1 MDYQR
6 RSLKPS
12 SITGTDGEV
21 RKSRISRASRVSR
34 ESRTSNYDTSKY
46 GVTIYEL
53 EELMDSYKE
62 RGDDYQDLVRIENLQ
77 GTGGLTAK
85 LETNITTGIQ
95 SSEILDRI
103 KSFGDNRVF
112 EEPPATFCSFV
123 IEALGDL
130 MIMILCISAFIQIVL
145 GLLLGKDPKTD
156 WIDGAS
162 VIIAVLIVT
171 IISSITNYNKEL
183 KFHEL
188 NNTQKDTV
196 FYQVIRNG
204 QTEKIHSNDLVV
216 GDVILINYG
225 DVMPCD
231 IFLFEGNG
239 VKMDESALTGES
251 DAMKKEEFNKCN
263 SQRNNNLKAS
273 SPLILSG
280 TDCIEGNGKGIVI
293 AVGAHCQKGKIK
305 RDVDNAQEDNQTPLE
320 KKLDSIAEN
329 IGKFGMLAALITMIA
344 LAIRY
349 IYNFFFVEYPQ
360 YRFDKVVNE
369 IFQGIINN
377 TEVQNEN
384 DKQTINILKNVID
397 GTIKPEKNIGF
408 NVLRIILLCV
418 AIIAVAIPEGLPL
431 AVTLSLAFSIK
442 KLMDLN
448 NLVRKMH
455 ACETMGGAN
464 YICTDKTGTL
474 TRNEMNIYK
483 ILNANKVIELK
494 ETQEKEVG
502 LSHIKKGTIEKKK
515 SIREDNHDIITQNDI
530 YWNILKESIA
540 LNVDCSLHQL
550 ESPNEN
556 GDTESYET
564 KNKTDKAFIDFL
576 YRFKTPLSNT
586 RELLKNPDDVKQF
599 PFDSKRKR
607 MTTFL
612 KKNNEYIL
620 YTKGGAENVVNYCSK
635 FINPEDGKI
644 ENLNQERKDFIQDQ
658 INKFNRNQL
667 RSLYLCYKEITQEEF
682 ENPEQQEDENSL
694 LVDQKDLIFIAVVGI
709 RDSLRDGVREAVIKC
724 HHANVNVIMVTGD
737 NIITATSIAQAC
749 CILPSAIDMEKLG
762 PKDIEQNPGE
772 MNNEFKKAEH
782 INKVLENMPMSMT
795 GYTFFE
801 AIGGLKCETCDKD
814 SNKCRC
820 PKTDAEAEDRA
831 KRRNKPKEAIKK
843 DVIRNMD
850 SFRKLTLNLRVLAR
864 SQPIHKY
871 ALVLGLKAMN
881 KVVGVTGDG
890 TNDAP
895 ALSKSDVGFAM
906 NSGTDIAKDASDIII
921 MDDNFSSIVV
931 AIIYGRNIYDNIRKF
946 LQFQLSVNFCACT
959 LVFLCACIANEP
971 PLTTIQ
977 MLWVNLIMD
986 SLGSLALA
994 TEPPYEELLNR
1005 QPTNK
1010 NESIINGRMWKH
1022 IMIQS
1027 LFQLILLL
1035 IIYLFGPKF
1044 IDDGGEES
1052 KIILE
1057 CYNFLPNF
1065 EVKTNST
1072 KIIFGQRDYWKTS
1085 SKLKMNKPNCINHS
1099 RNLHLY
1105 FDEFEKEYGSTR
1117 HLTMI
1122 FNIFV
1127 LYTLFNQLNCRV
1139 IDDSFNI
1146 FKRIGNSYLFPLIT
1160 LAEITGQIFIVII
1173 GGQFVNCSTL
1183 NLTGKQW
1190 TYCILLSL
1198 LTYPVNFIAKLIPL
1212 ENCIDPY
1219 LKSDEEK
1226 SLIEDNERKTQSFLN
1241 QNTGNPLLTGSEN
1254 FDEDEVFDGRGSG
1267 LGNKLL

>member
-280 TDCIEGNGKGIVI
+280 TD
-293 AVGAHCQKGKIK
+293 KIK

-384 DKQTINILKNVID
+384 DKQTINIL
-397 GTIKPEKNIGF
+397 
-408 NVLRIILLCV
+408 
-418 AIIAVAIPEGLPL
+418 IIAVAIPEGLPL

-515 SIREDNHDIITQNDI
+515 SIREDNHDIITTNDV
-530 YWNILKESIA
+530 YWNTLKESIA
-540 LNVDCSLHQL
+540 LNVDCTLQQL
-550 ESPNEN
+550 QSPNEN
-556 GDTESYET
+556 GDTETYET
-564 KNKTDKAFIDFL
+564 KNKTDKAFIEFL
-576 YRFKTPLSNT
+576 YRFKTPLSDI
-586 RELLKNPDDVKQF
+586 RGLLEDPNNVKQF

-620 YTKGGAENVVNYCSK
+620 YTKGGAENVV
-635 FINPEDGKI
+635 KI
-644 ENLNQERKDFIQDQ
+644 
-658 INKFNRNQL
+658 
-667 RSLYLCYKEITQEEF
+667 
-682 ENPEQQEDENSL
+682 
-694 LVDQKDLIFIAVVGI
+694 
-709 RDSLRDGVREAVIKC
+709 
-724 HHANVNVIMVTGD
+724 
-737 NIITATSIAQAC
+737 
-749 CILPSAIDMEKLG
+749 
-762 PKDIEQNPGE
+762 
-772 MNNEFKKAEH
+772 
-782 INKVLENMPMSMT
+782 
-795 GYTFFE
+795 
-801 AIGGLKCETCDKD
+801 
-814 SNKCRC
+814 
-820 PKTDAEAEDRA
+820 
-831 KRRNKPKEAIKK
+831 
-843 DVIRNMD
+843 
-850 SFRKLTLNLRVLAR
+850 
-864 SQPIHKY
+864 
-871 ALVLGLKAMN
+871 
-881 KVVGVTGDG
+881 
-890 TNDAP
+890 
-895 ALSKSDVGFAM
+895 
-906 NSGTDIAKDASDIII
+906 
-921 MDDNFSSIVV
+921 
-931 AIIYGRNIYDNIRKF
+931 
-946 LQFQLSVNFCACT
+946 
-959 LVFLCACIANEP
+959 
-971 PLTTIQ
+971 
-977 MLWVNLIMD
+977 
-986 SLGSLALA
+986 
-994 TEPPYEELLNR
+994 
-1005 QPTNK
+1005 
-1010 NESIINGRMWKH
+1010 
-1022 IMIQS
+1022 
-1027 LFQLILLL
+1027 
-1035 IIYLFGPKF
+1035 
-1044 IDDGGEES
+1044 
-1052 KIILE
+1052 
-1057 CYNFLPNF
+1057 
-1065 EVKTNST
+1065 
-1072 KIIFGQRDYWKTS
+1072 
-1085 SKLKMNKPNCINHS
+1085 
-1099 RNLHLY
+1099 
-1105 FDEFEKEYGSTR
+1105 
-1117 HLTMI
+1117 
-1122 FNIFV
+1122 
-1127 LYTLFNQLNCRV
+1127 
-1139 IDDSFNI
+1139 
-1146 FKRIGNSYLFPLIT
+1146 
-1160 LAEITGQIFIVII
+1160 
-1173 GGQFVNCSTL
+1173 
-1183 NLTGKQW
+1183 
-1190 TYCILLSL
+1190 
-1198 LTYPVNFIAKLIPL
+1198 
-1212 ENCIDPY
+1212 
-1219 LKSDEEK
+1219 
-1226 SLIEDNERKTQSFLN
+1226 
-1241 QNTGNPLLTGSEN
+1241 
-1254 FDEDEVFDGRGSG
+1254 
-1267 LGNKLL
+1267 

>member
-6 RSLKPS
+6 RSLKPTTV
-12 SITGTDGEV
+12 TGTDGET
-21 RKSRISRASRVSR
+21 RKSRVSRASRATKLSR
-34 ESRTSNYDTSKY
+34 ESRLSNYDSSKY
-46 GVTIYEL
+46 GIDIYEL
-53 EELMDSYKE
+53 EGLMDLYKE
-62 RGDDYQDLVRIENLQ
+62 RGEEYQDLIKIENLQ
-77 GTGGLTAK
+77 GTGGIIAK
-85 LETNITTGIQ
+85 LDTNQAIGIK
-95 SSEILDRI
+95 STEVTDRI
-103 KSFGDNRVF
+103 KGYGSNRVF

-123 IEALGDL
+123 LEALGDL
-130 MIMILCISAFIQIVL
+130 MIMILCISAVIQIVL
-145 GLLLGKDPKTD
+145 GMALGKNPSTD

-162 VIIAVLIVT
+162 VIIAVLVVT
-171 IISSITNYNKEL
+171 IISSITNYKKEL

-188 NNTQKDTV
+188 NAVQKEGTH
-196 FYQVIRNG
+196 YQVIRDGNTI
-204 QTEKIHSNDLVV
+204 QLNSDDLVV
-216 GDVILINYG
+216 GDIIFINYG
-225 DVMPCD
+225 EVMPCD
-231 IFLFEGNG
+231 ILLIEGNG

-251 DAMKKEEFNKCN
+251 DSMKKEDFNKCM
-263 SQRNNNLKAS
+263 QQKNNQLKAS

-280 TDCIEGNGKGIVI
+280 TDCIEGSGKGIVI

-329 IGKFGMLAALITMIA
+329 IGKFGMLAALVTMIA
-344 LAIRY
+344 LIIRY
-349 IYNFFFVEYPQ
+349 VFNFFWVEYPQ
-360 YRFDKVVNE
+360 YNFDKVVNE
-369 IFQGIINN
+369 IYLGIINN
-377 TEVQNEN
+377 TEVESS
-384 DKQTINILKNVID
+384 INSTLTILKNIID
-397 GTIKPEKNIGF
+397 GTKRPEQNIGF
-408 NVLRIILLCV
+408 NILRIILLCV

-474 TRNEMNIYK
+474 TKNEMNIFK
-483 ILNANKVIELK
+483 ILNANKVIEL
-494 ETQEKEVG
+494 TVNLDIEVG
-502 LSHIKKGTIEKKK
+502 LKAKKSQIEKKK
-515 SIREDNHDIITQNDI
+515 SIREDNHDIITTNDV
-530 YWNILKESIA
+530 YWNTLKESIA
-540 LNVDCSLHQL
+540 LNVDCTLQQL
-550 ESPNEN
+550 QSPNEN
-556 GDTESYET
+556 GDTETYET
-564 KNKTDKAFIDFL
+564 KNKTDKAFIEFL
-576 YRFKTPLSNT
+576 YRFKTPLSDI
-586 RELLKNPDDVKQF
+586 RGLLEDPNNVKQF

-620 YTKGGAENVVNYCSK
+620 YTKGGAENAINYCSK
-635 FINPEDGKI
+635 FLNPENGEI
-644 ENLNQERKDFIQDQ
+644 ENLDEERKNFIQES
-658 INKFNRNQL
+658 IYKFNKNQL

-682 ENPEQQEDENSL
+682 ENPEQQDEGDSL
-694 LVDQKDLIFIAVVGI
+694 LVDQKDLIFIAVVGL
-709 RDSLRDGVREAVIKC
+709 RDSLRDGVKEAVIKC
-724 HHANVNVIMVTGD
+724 HHANVKVIMVTGD
-737 NIITATSIAQAC
+737 NIITATSIAYAC
-749 CILPSAIDMEKLG
+749 NILPSGLSMDNLG
-762 PKDIEQNPGE
+762 PKEIEQNPGE
-772 MNNEFKKAEH
+772 MNNEFKKSEH
-782 INKVLENMPMSMT
+782 INQVLENMPMAMT

-820 PKTDAEAEDRA
+820 PKTEAEAEDRA
-831 KRRNKPKEAIKK
+831 KRRNKPKEEIKK

-864 SQPIHKY
+864 SQPLHKY

-906 NSGTDIAKDASDIII
+906 FAGTDIAKDASDIII
-921 MDDNFSSIVV
+921 MDNNFSSIVV

-946 LQFQLSVNFCACT
+946 LQFQLTVNFCACT

-994 TEPPYEELLNR
+994 TEPPYDELLNR

-1022 IMIQS
+1022 IIIQS

-1035 IIYLFGPKF
+1035 LVYLFGPKY
-1044 IDDGGEES
+1044 INDNTEETN
-1052 KIILE
+1052 IILK
-1057 CYNFLPNF
+1057 CYKYLPNF
-1065 EVKTNST
+1065 NNET
-1072 KIIFGQRDYWKTS
+1072 KSPNIIYGQRDYWDVK
-1085 SKLKMNKPNCINHS
+1085 SKLKVNEGTCSSLP

-1146 FKRIGNSYLFPLIT
+1146 FKRIGNSFLFPIIT
-1160 LAEITGQIFIVII
+1160 LAEIVGQIFIVLI

-1183 NLTGKQW
+1183 RLKRNQW
-1190 TYCILLSL
+1190 IICIVLSL
-1198 LTYPVNFIAKLIPL
+1198 FTYPVNVIAKFIPL
-1212 ENCIDPY
+1212 EKYIDPY
-1219 LKSDEEK
+1219 LKNDDEK
-1226 SLIEDNERKTQSFLN
+1226 SIIEDNERKTNAFLN
-1241 QNTGNPLLTGSEN
+1241 QKSVESLMTGED
-1254 FDEDEVFDGRGSG
+1254 DEIFEGRGSG